1 MSYQFKNFRA
11 TKPVARLIDS
21 NAGTYEAFFIV
32 YDMSGKKIPCR
43 FSKGINNLPRNERIH
58 QARAKAYVLWEALQ
72 KGWNPL
78 KEKYPNWLKD
88 ETAAPLSFSQAL
100 QVAMDLKRPA
110 LSKYSVYDYEGCVR
124 FMNEAAR
131 DNGHHDTD
139 IQKIERRDIRMI
151 IATAKELN
159 EWSSNARNKYLT
171 ILKALLSVLV
181 DEDRLKYNPAH
192 GIKNEVS
199 TPGNGYKRLTDE
211 QKEKIAI
218 HLLDKAPDYFE
229 YLMFIYQSGIR
240 RKELLMI
247 KLSDINL
254 QRRQITIRPE
264 VAKTNRERTV
274 PITDDL
280 FEILIRRQV
289 FQLPQSYFL
298 FSSDKF
304 MPGEKPY
311 HPNTPTL
318 WWRKLVQDPVDNG
331 GLGIDCKM
339 YSLKHKGA
347 DDKIEAGMDLDVLRT
362 LYGHRSKQMTE
373 IYARAVRD
381 RYEQQ
386 IIVQSPVFAKVVQ
399 LNKKMGG

>member
-1 MSYQFKNFRA
+1 MAYQFKNFKA
-11 TKPVARLIDS
+11 TKPVARLIDPVKG
-21 NAGTYEAFFIV
+21 NYEAFFIV
-32 YDMSGKKIPCR
+32 YDNTGKKIPFR

-58 QARAKAYVLWEALQ
+58 QARAKSYVLWEAMQ
-72 KGWNPL
+72 KGWNPI
-78 KEKYPNWLKD
+78 KEKYPNWLKE
-88 ETAAPLSFSQAL
+88 ETAVPLLFSQAL
-100 QVAMDLKRPA
+100 QLALELKKPA

-124 FMNEAAR
+124 FITEAAR
-131 DNGHHDTD
+131 ETGHLATD
-139 IQKIERRDIRMI
+139 IQKIERRDLRSI

-159 EWSSNARNKYLT
+159 GWSSNARNKYLT

-192 GIKNEVS
+192 GIKNEVF
-199 TPGNGYKRLTDE
+199 TPGEGYKRLTDE
-211 QKEKIAI
+211 QKEAIAAR
-218 HLLDKAPDYFE
+218 LLEKNPDYFE

-240 RKELLMI
+240 RKELLMVQI
-247 KLSDINL
+247 RDINL
-254 QRRQITIRPE
+254 QRREITIRPE
-264 VAKTNRERTV
+264 VAKTNRERKV

-280 FEILIRRQV
+280 YEILLRRQV
-289 FQLPQSYFL
+289 FQLPGQWYL

-304 MPGEKPY
+304 FPGEKPY

-318 WWRKLVQDPVDNG
+318 WWKKLVQDPVESG

-373 IYARAVRD
+373 IYAKAVRD
-381 RYEQQ
+381 RYANQ
-386 IIVQSPVFAKVVQ
+386 IIIQSPVFAKVIQ
-399 LNKKMGG
+399 LKREAK

>member
-1 MSYQFKNFRA
+1 MAYQFKNFTA
-11 TKPVARLIDS
+11 TKPVPRLIDS
-21 NAGTYEAFFIV
+21 NKGTYEAFFIV
-32 YDMSGKKIPCR
+32 YDAAGNKTPFR
-43 FSKGINNLPRNERIH
+43 FSKGINNLPPNERIH

-78 KEKYPNWLKD
+78 KEKYPNFIK
-88 ETAAPLSFSQAL
+88 EVTAAPLLFSQAL
-100 QVAMDLKRPA
+100 DMAFEIKKA
-110 LSKYSVYDYEGCVR
+110 SLSKYSVYDYEGCVR
-124 FMNEAAR
+124 FIKEAAR
-131 DNGHHDTD
+131 ETGHLTTD
-139 IQKIERRDIRMI
+139 IQKIERRDIRSI
-151 IATAKELN
+151 IATAKEEN
-159 EWSSNARNKYLT
+159 EWSPNARNKYLT

-199 TPGNGYKRLTDE
+199 TPGEGYKRLTDE
-211 QKEKIAI
+211 QKETIATR
-218 HLLDKAPDYFE
+218 LLEREMDYFE

-240 RKELLMI
+240 RKELLMVQI
-247 KLSDINL
+247 RDINL
-254 QRRQITIRPE
+254 QRREITIRPE
-264 VAKTNRERTV
+264 VAKTNRERKV

-280 FEILIRRQV
+280 YEILLRRQV
-289 FQLPQSYFL
+289 FQLHGSWYL
-298 FSSDKF
+298 FSNEKF
-304 MPGEKPY
+304 APGEKPY

-318 WWRKLVQDPVDNG
+318 WWKKLVQDPVEKG

-381 RYEQQ
+381 RYAQQ

-399 LNKKMGG
+399 MKREAK